1 MDTRTK
7 SCRTWT
13 IAQQLRST
21 YIINMKAIQV
31 MFDED
36 LLAQLDADE
45 DVKKKGRSAVLREA
59 AAAYLERRR
68 RALIAD
74 GYQSAYAGQEGIGAE
89 FEGWEEE
96 GEWPSE

>member
-1 MDTRTK
+1 
-7 SCRTWT
+7 
-13 IAQQLRST
+13 
-21 YIINMKAIQV
+21 MKAIQV

-45 DVKKKGRSAVLREA
+45 EVKEKGRSAVLRRA
-59 AAAYLERRR
+59 TAAYLERRR

-74 GYQSAYAGQEGIGAE
+74 GYKNAYAGQEGVGE
-89 FEGWEEE
+89 DFEGWEEV